1 MIEILTSNT
10 RELSKQ
16 YLHRTYPQYSKE
28 VYTNYY
34 VLEQRDISLFFKPS
48 YWENNYAKFDQGFKK
63 KIAKKDLTN
72 FNFIKQKKNRI
83 KLLNELGL
91 PYNYI
96 IKFMKWYYPRIG
108 KSTLAY
114 ALNEKTRKKQI
125 KATRKRQQTPMYK
138 FKRKIQRKFDIVGMS
153 DDNLF
158 KHLGTCCYLC
168 SKKINPLK
176 TSTWEIEHIIPTIS
190 GGSRHVNNLGMAC
203 RHCNKSKH
211 DYSIPEY
218 IEYIEQQFYHVK
230 KNKSKLIS
238 TYNKALKYS
247 MQ

>member
-28 VYTNYY
+28 VYINYY
-34 VLEQRDISLFFKPS
+34 VLEQRDISLLFSTS
-48 YWENNYAKFDQGFKK
+48 YWKNNYAKFDKDFKK

-91 PYNYI
+91 PYSFI
-96 IKFMKWYYPRIG
+96 IKFMKKYYPRIG
-108 KSTLAY
+108 KSTIAY
-114 ALNEKTRKKQI
+114 SLNEKTRKQVRRLNTKRLKNPII
-125 KATRKRQQTPMYK
+125 KLRRKVCNEFYIT
-138 FKRKIQRKFDIVGMS
+138 GMS
-153 DDNLF
+153 DKKLL

-176 TSTWEIEHIIPTIS
+176 TATWEIEHIIPTAS
-190 GGSRHVNNLGMAC
+190 GGSGNINNLGMAC
-203 RHCNKSKH
+203 RHCNRSKH

-218 IEYIEQQFYHVK
+218 IEYIEQQYHHVK
-230 KNKSKLIS
+230 KNKSKLINI
-238 TYNKALKYS
+238 YNKALKYS

>member
-10 RELSKQ
+10 RELSKE

-34 VLEQRDISLFFKPS
+34 VLKRRDMDLLLSPS
-48 YWENNYAKFDQGFKK
+48 YWKNNYAKFDKGFKK

-72 FNFIKQKKNRI
+72 LNFIKQKKNRI

-114 ALNEKTRKKQI
+114 HLNEKTRKKQL

-138 FKRKIQRKFDIVGMS
+138 FKKKIQRKFDIVGMS

-158 KHLGTCCYLC
+158 KHLGKECYLC

-176 TSTWEIEHIIPTIS
+176 TGTWEIEHIIPIIS
-190 GGSRHVNNLGMAC
+190 GGSGHVNNLGMSC
-203 RHCNKSKH
+203 KPCNRAKSE
-211 DYSIPEY
+211 YSIPEY
-218 IEYIEQQFYHVK
+218 IEYIEQQYHHVK
-230 KNKSKLIS
+230 KNENKLIS

>member
-34 VLEQRDISLFFKPS
+34 VLEQRDISLLFSTS
-48 YWENNYAKFDQGFKK
+48 YWKNNYAKFDKDFKK

-91 PYNYI
+91 PYSFI
-96 IKFMKWYYPRIG
+96 IKFMSKYYRKIG
-108 KSTLAY
+108 KSTIAY

-125 KATRKRQQTPMYK
+125 KATRKRQQSPMGK
-138 FKRKIQRKFDIVGMS
+138 VRKKINKEFYITEMS
-153 DDNLF
+153 DDKLL

-168 SKKINPLK
+168 LKKTNPLK
-176 TSTWEIEHIIPTIS
+176 TATWEIEHIIPVVS
-190 GGSRHVNNLGMAC
+190 GGSGNINNLGMAC
-203 RHCNKSKH
+203 RHCNRSKH

-218 IEYIEQQFYHVK
+218 IEYIEQQYHHVK
-230 KNKSKLIS
+230 KNKKNLIN

>member
-34 VLEQRDISLFFKPS
+34 VLERRDMDLLLSPS
-48 YWENNYAKFDQGFKK
+48 YWKNNYVKFDKGFKK

-114 ALNEKTRKKQI
+114 HLNEKTRKKQL

-153 DDNLF
+153 DDKLF

-190 GGSRHVNNLGMAC
+190 GGSGHVNNLGMSC
-203 RHCNKSKH
+203 KPCNRVKSE
-211 DYSIPEY
+211 YSIPEY
-218 IEYIEQQFYHVK
+218 IEYIEQQYHHVK

>member
-34 VLEQRDISLFFKPS
+34 VLEQRDISLLFSTS
-48 YWENNYAKFDQGFKK
+48 YWKNNYAKFDKDFKK

-91 PYNYI
+91 PYNFI
-96 IKFMKWYYPRIG
+96 IKFMSKYYRKIG
-108 KSTLAY
+108 KSTIAY

-125 KATRKRQQTPMYK
+125 KATRKRQQSPMGK
-138 FKRKIQRKFDIVGMS
+138 VRKKINKEFYITEMS
-153 DDNLF
+153 DDKLL

-176 TSTWEIEHIIPTIS
+176 TATWEIEHIIPTVS
-190 GGSRHVNNLGMAC
+190 GGSGNINNLGMAC
-203 RHCNKSKH
+203 RHCNRSKH

-218 IEYIEQQFYHVK
+218 IEYIEQQYHHVK

>member
-34 VLEQRDISLFFKPS
+34 VLEQRDISLLFSTS
-48 YWENNYAKFDQGFKK
+48 YWKNNYAKFDKDFKK

-72 FNFIKQKKNRI
+72 FNFIRQKKNRI

-91 PYNYI
+91 PYSFI
-96 IKFMKWYYPRIG
+96 IKFMSKYYRKIG
-108 KSTLAY
+108 KSTIAY
-114 ALNEKTRKKQI
+114 ALNEKSRKNQLNATKKRRQDPMVKLRKKVGD
-125 KATRKRQQTPMYK
+125 K
-138 FKRKIQRKFDIVGMS
+138 FNIVGIS
-153 DDNLF
+153 DQFLLE
-158 KHLGTCCYLC
+158 HLGKECYLC
-168 SKKINPLK
+168 SKSINPK
-176 TSTWEIEHIIPTIS
+176 KNYWEVEHIIPEIS
-190 GGSRHVNNLGMAC
+190 GGSGDINNLGMSC
-203 RHCNKSKH
+203 RQCNRSKA
-211 DYSIPEY
+211 DYSILEY
-218 IEYIEQQFYHVK
+218 IKYIEQQYHHVK
-230 KNKSKLIS
+230 KNKKNLIN